1 MMHDLQRPLEDL
13 KEIKKLVEDQKP
25 RYLIVDTINS
35 KISEYETDIE
45 SVEEY
50 LRNNPP
56 MFSEGSINED
66 TIKDGVVMGVTG
78 LDNE

>member
-13 KEIKKLVEDQKP
+13 EDQKP
-25 RYLIVDTINS
+25 RYLIVDTIDT